1 MDCDTLVA
9 LILVMSVMSE
19 AKCKCFGWPSSVGWV
34 SRASQVKKSQILQIG
49 KPVQH
54 PPWPMTTF
62 LYRLWHSALPATAE
76 EKVTTSFR
84 SSACDL
90 EWKTL
95 PRATQS
101 SDFKR
106 EAKAQHP
113 KTWSLFTCIFQKD
126 LPAKWPLTIPWSW
139 SSTQNKHLLFGAM
152 KSDTTVSQMKE
163 NNTSNKKLA

>member
-9 LILVMSVMSE
+9 TGHEWSQVQMFWLTF
-19 AKCKCFGWPSSVGWV
+19 KCKVGKELHNLKIPRV
-34 SRASQVKKSQILQIG
+34 HELGNLFNIPHG
-49 KPVQH
+49 
-54 PPWPMTTF
+54 PPWPLSMT
-62 LYRLWHSALPATAE
+62 RLWHSGLLVVTAE

-113 KTWSLFTCIFQKD
+113 KTWSLFTCIFQKN
-126 LPAKWPLTIPWSW
+126 LPAKWPLTILWSW
-139 SSTQNKHLLFGAM
+139 SITQNKHLLFGAM
-152 KSDTTVSQMKE
+152 KSDTTLSQMKE